1 MFWHVVPLLTEN
13 PGVRLWDSDTWSRN
27 KYAIIMIFLCV
38 TTGKKREYVGERVMV
53 LGVFFGRPICHKL
66 MPAS

>member
-38 TTGKKREYVGERVMV
+38 TTGKGERVC
-53 LGVFFGRPICHKL
+53 GGKGNGFGFFFWKTN
-66 MPAS
+66 MS